1 MKILELWL
9 QAFGPFTDVTLDFS
23 GGREGLHVVLG
34 PNEAG
39 KSSALR
45 AVRQALFGF
54 PSQSPDDF
62 LHSYAR
68 LRVGMRLRDREGREM
83 AFVRRKGNK
92 NTLLA
97 EDGATPLPDDA
108 LGRIL
113 EGMSEAEFTR
123 RFALDHDE
131 LVAGGKAILDG
142 VGELGQLL
150 FQAGGGL
157 KDLFEVQRRLDREI
171 EALFKPNALKPRIN
185 AALAELKDAKATVR
199 AGSLPSSEWVEH
211 DAALRKAAIELE
223 RVEARLEAARA
234 ERRRLERIADALP
247 VLARRRQAR
256 EELEAMGPVVLLPDD
271 FGDRRHRAAA
281 AVESARTAEAAALRA
296 IAELDTQIDAL
307 VVSDDL
313 LAEAEAI
320 ERIRDGLAGYR
331 KSLAAL
337 PDTQGQL
344 RLIED
349 EARDILA
356 ELGTNAAG
364 AEGAEDVASAPD
376 SAPSVPAIELR
387 PTPTRSLRAA
397 TTRLAGELA
406 RLTAE
411 REQADARVGELTE
424 RLESERAELDRLAE
438 PGDPEPLAAA
448 LRPARELGDIDAQLE
463 SARARL
469 ERAEVD
475 AAQAVAQLPLWSGPR
490 EADEVAARPVPAV
503 ESLDRCESDL
513 TSCESELER
522 LRTARAE
529 AQAEAD
535 EADARLA
542 ALRESAGVLPTEEDL
557 ARARDGRDRAWR
569 LVRRTLEPGQ
579 APPMVEE
586 VRAACDDAR
595 PDPAPAV
602 HDPAPIAPAELA
614 TAYERT
620 VERADLCADRLRR
633 EADRIAAQASAR
645 SAVDRARR
653 RLEQLDD
660 QSARAAERTAEAR
673 SRWLALWA
681 STGIEPFSPR
691 EMRGWLQARQAVVQ
705 AVAEVRSR
713 RAELDALRARV
724 ASHRV
729 ALLKAMAAVEGRRAD
744 GEIPTS
750 EPASAGEPIES
761 PLGPWRELAE
771 AMAGRIAKAA
781 ARRDEL
787 TGSIAGLGR
796 QLEAAR
802 AQARTAADRLRDAR
816 EAWTRAIAPLGLPG
830 EASPDQVEAVLEQQ
844 AALAARIKDAR
855 QLRTQIAS
863 LERETGRFAADVV
876 ELCRRLGPEESGVS
890 GELSLADGLQVDTS
904 AVVAAAQGL
913 IRRLAAARQA
923 AERREALGGRREQ
936 ERTAA
941 RSARRDCDDA
951 QLRLA
956 GLVREAGAGEP
967 EDLPAAERAS
977 RAARQLR
984 DRIDQ
989 LDQELGRLCGHEA
1002 LTEFTCAAMAV
1013 DVDRLPDRIDA
1024 LAVEIEGLDA
1034 ERSRLNQE
1042 LGRRRSELARMDGEG
1057 KAAEAN
1063 ERVESLKSRLTHEV
1077 EEYARLRLAS
1087 VVLREA
1093 IERYR
1098 KKSQG
1103 PVLDRAGALFAALT
1117 LGSFEGLRV
1126 DFDGD
1131 DQERPVL
1138 QAVRP
1143 GGVEAVGV
1151 RGLSLGTADQ
1161 LYLALRIASLEAAVA
1176 ARGPVPLIAD
1186 DLLVQFDDARTAA
1199 ALEALAVLS
1208 DQTQVILFTHHDH
1221 VAAIARERIADSRL
1235 FIHHLPGRVPVAAC
1249 LKSVAH
1255 FVPDGSV

>member
-1 MKILELWL
+1 MKILELRL

-23 GGREGLHVVLG
+23 GGREGLHIVLG

-45 AVRQALFGF
+45 AVRQALYDF
-54 PSQSPDDF
+54 PAQSPDDF
-62 LHSYAR
+62 LHSYKNF
-68 LRVGMRLRDREGREM
+68 RVGMRLRDREGREL

-97 EDGATPLPDDA
+97 EDGATPLPDDS

-131 LVAGGKAILDG
+131 LVAGGKAILEG
-142 VGELGQLL
+142 AGELGQLL

-157 KDLFEVQRRLDREI
+157 KDLFEVQRRLDRELD
-171 EALFKPNALKPRIN
+171 ALFKPNANKPRIN

-199 AGSLPSSEWVEH
+199 AGSLPSSEWLEH
-211 DAALRKAAIELE
+211 DAALRTAAAELE
-223 RVEARLEAARA
+223 RVEARLETTRA
-234 ERRRLERIADALP
+234 ERRRLERIHDALP

-281 AVESARTAEAAALRA
+281 AVESARAAEAAALRA
-296 IAELDTQIDAL
+296 IAELDAQIDAL
-307 VVSDDL
+307 VVPDDL

-320 ERIRDGLAGYR
+320 ERVRDGLAGYR

-337 PDTQGQL
+337 PDAQGQL

-356 ELGTNAAG
+356 ELGAGPAG
-364 AEGAEDVASAPD
+364 AESAEDAASAPD
-376 SAPSVPAIELR
+376 IAPSLPSIEARTTPA
-387 PTPTRSLRAA
+387 RSLRA
-397 TTRLAGELA
+397 TTARLAGELA

-411 REQADARVGELTE
+411 REQADARVGELAD
-424 RLESERAELDRLAE
+424 RLESERAELDRLAQ
-438 PGDPEPLAAA
+438 PGDLEPLAAA
-448 LRPARELGDIDAQLE
+448 LRPARELGDIDAQVDQ
-463 SARARL
+463 ARARL
-469 ERAEVD
+469 ERAEGV
-475 AAQAVAQLPLWSGPR
+475 AAQAVAQLPLWTGPR

-503 ESLDRCESDL
+503 ESVDRCESEL
-513 TSCESELER
+513 ACCESELGR
-522 LRTARAE
+522 IRAARAE

-542 ALRESAGVLPTEEDL
+542 VLRESAGVLPTEDDL

-579 APPMVEE
+579 APPTIAE
-586 VRAACDDAR
+586 VRAACDEAR
-595 PDPAPAV
+595 PDPTPATP
-602 HDPAPIAPAELA
+602 DAAAIAPAELA

-633 EADRIAAQASAR
+633 EADRVAAQAAAR
-645 SAVDRARR
+645 SALDRARR
-653 RLEQLDD
+653 RLEGLDD
-660 QSARAAERTAEAR
+660 QASRAAEEAAEAQ
-673 SRWLALWA
+673 SRWRALWA
-681 STGIEPFSPR
+681 STGVEPLSPR
-691 EMRGWLQARQAVVQ
+691 EMRGWLQARQAIVQ

-713 RAELDALRARV
+713 RAELDALRSRV
-724 ASHRV
+724 ELHRA
-729 ALLKAMAAVEGRRAD
+729 ALLKATAAVEGPRPDA
-744 GEIPTS
+744 EVPAM
-750 EPASAGEPIES
+750 EPVGSLES
-761 PLGPWRELAE
+761 PLGPLRDRAE
-771 AMAGRIAKAA
+771 AIAGRIAKAA

-787 TGSIAGLGR
+787 TASIAGLGR

-816 EAWTRAIAPLGLPG
+816 EAWARAIAPLGLPG
-830 EASPDQVEAVLEQQ
+830 EAPPDQVEAVLEQR
-844 AALAARIKDAR
+844 AELAARVKEAR
-855 QLRTQIAS
+855 QLRTRIAS
-863 LERETGRFAADVV
+863 LERETTRFAADVA
-876 ELCRRLGPEESGVS
+876 ELCRRLRPE
-890 GELSLADGLQVDTS
+890 ADGAGEPAPAGDLEADPS

-923 AERREALGGRREQ
+923 AGRREALGGRREQ
-936 ERTAA
+936 EHAAA
-941 RSARRDCDDA
+941 RAARREREDA
-951 QLRLA
+951 ELRLA
-956 GLVREAGAGEP
+956 GLVREAGAGSP

-989 LDQELGRLCGHEA
+989 LDQELGRLRGHEDPA
-1002 LTEFTCAAMAV
+1002 EFARAAMAV
-1013 DVDRLPDRIDA
+1013 DVDRLPDRIAA
-1024 LAVEIEGLDA
+1024 LAGEAEGLDA
-1034 ERSRLNQE
+1034 DRSRLNQE

-1143 GGVEAVGV
+1143 GGAEAVGV

-1176 ARGPVPLIAD
+1176 ARGPVPLVAD

-1199 ALEALAVLS
+1199 ALEALAELS
-1208 DQTQVILFTHHDH
+1208 DRTQVILFTHHDH
-1221 VAAIARERIADSRL
+1221 VAAIARERVADGRL
-1235 FIHHLPGRVPVAAC
+1235 FVHDLPGRSPSRPA
-1249 LKSVAH
+1249 
-1255 FVPDGSV
+1255 